1 VSIEP
6 AAKTKRV
13 NKDFMR
19 ALLSGK
25 RRHQNKG
32 FTGLLPTRKTSSVS
46 QNANPGQSGKK
57 SLDFKNVFSKPR
69 FGAST
74 KPPQVTTSNGLTIPT
89 ARIKPCKK
97 TRRLMGRQQPMRQ
110 SREFE
115 KLGKEPAILT
125 AYEHA

>member
-1 VSIEP
+1 
-6 AAKTKRV
+6 
-13 NKDFMR
+13 MR

-25 RRHQNKG
+25 RRHQYKG
-32 FTGLLPTRKTSSVS
+32 FTGLLPTRKTSTDS

-74 KPPQVTTSNGLTIPT
+74 KPPQVTTSNGLTIPI

-97 TRRLMGRQQPMRQ
+97 TRRLMGRRQPMLR
-110 SREFE
+110 SCELE
-115 KLGKEPAILT
+115 KLRQGPAIQT
-125 AYEHA
+125 ADEHS